1 MPDIIRGAETVYEYP
16 MVDRDP
22 LGRWSFE
29 RVTLFGDAAHPMY
42 PIGSNG
48 ASQAIIDGRILA
60 LKLATIDD
68 PVAALEAYEAER
80 RPPTN
85 RIVLANRGNDPDQVM
100 QLAEERAPGGFD
112 DLDAVIHPDEFR
124 EIAQQYKMVA
134 GFDKDELSQRP
145 SFDPP
150 V

>member
-1 MPDIIRGAETVYEYP
+1 M
-16 MVDRDP
+16 
-22 LGRWSFE
+22 
-29 RVTLFGDAAHPMY
+29 
-42 PIGSNG
+42 
-48 ASQAIIDGRILA
+48 
-60 LKLATIDD
+60 
-68 PVAALEAYEAER
+68 VAAQTSPPSGEPGTVSGILKENSYSTTGLAPRRSGQRLACGTIMVSR